1 MQVHHLRD
9 QSASDDTDA
18 QSRLS
23 QAARDYT
30 PTTDDRSIRG
40 VPTDLS
46 KSIAVAS
53 APVSFGAF
61 EVTVGIDPNVPDAVS
76 VLDAVQRDG
85 YEGIDLG
92 PIGYLGTRD
101 NLGEHL
107 RSRGLYLSGGY
118 MPMPLSD
125 PAGMEPAMAEL
136 TTLLDLFDSAK
147 SPDHVP
153 PPKPTLADAGSGA
166 RRLAPG
172 QAHSNRSLGLQP
184 EGWDRLAANLQEAV
198 ELCRARGYEPTF
210 HHHAGTY
217 VEAPWEIEELLA
229 RSDLGLCLDTGHL
242 VLGGGDPVSAIRDWG
257 SRINHV
263 HLKDVRRSVIAAVIG
278 EGGDLLQVWRRGAFC
293 RLGSGDLDIDAI
305 LNGLRARSYHGWLV
319 VEQDVIPGP
328 ETPADAAAVDESK
341 NRAFLRARGL

>member
-1 MQVHHLRD
+1 MHDLRD

-46 KSIAVAS
+46 KSIAVAG

-61 EVTVGIDPNVPDAVS
+61 EVTVGIDPNIPDAVS

-85 YEGIDLG
+85 YDGIDLG

-118 MPMPLSD
+118 MPLPLSD

-136 TTLLDLFDSAK
+136 TTLLDLLESAK
-147 SPDHVP
+147 SPGHVP

-172 QAHSNRSLGLQP
+172 RANSDRSLGLQP
-184 EGWDRLAANLQEAV
+184 EGWDRLAVNLQEAV

-229 RSDLGLCLDTGHL
+229 RSDVGLCLDTGHL

-263 HLKDVRRSVIAAVIG
+263 HLKDVRRSVIDAVIR
-278 EGGDLLQVWRRGAFC
+278 EGGDMMQVWRRGAFC
-293 RLGSGDLDIDAI
+293 RLGTGDLDIDAI
-305 LNGLRARSYHGWLV
+305 LKGLRAGDYRGWLV

-328 ETPADAAAVDESK
+328 ETPPDAAALDQDS
-341 NRAFLRARGL
+341 NRAYLRARGL